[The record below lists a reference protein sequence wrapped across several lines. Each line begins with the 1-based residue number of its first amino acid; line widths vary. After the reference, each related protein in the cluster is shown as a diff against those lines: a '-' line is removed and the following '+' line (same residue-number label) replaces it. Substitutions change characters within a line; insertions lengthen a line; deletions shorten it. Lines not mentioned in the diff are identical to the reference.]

1 MNIYVRV
8 FAATN
13 RNLREE
19 TENGTF
25 WEDLYYRLNGE
36 DARTR
41 ALLHFADEEEI
52 VTALGSAGTHAE
64 TFFPIKDPSDR
75 ASLGDRPLRSECCL
89 RHSSPSNGWRLVSTA
104 MRSLF
109 SCIRAV
115 HPADSGQENLDMRVT
130 APGTRRTFQD
140 AAVKDRKMPEPAYS
154 TYAGGPSSY

>member
-75 ASLGDRPLRSECCL
+75 ASLGDRPLRSECCI
-89 RHSSPSNGWRLVSTA
+89 RRSSPFQRVATGFNCNAVVVFLHPRGSPGRFRARESRYASDGSWDTADVSGCGGEG
-104 MRSLF
+104 S
-109 SCIRAV
+109 
-115 HPADSGQENLDMRVT
+115 EN
-130 APGTRRTFQD
+130 A
-140 AAVKDRKMPEPAYS
+140 
-154 TYAGGPSSY
+154 